1 MKAFILRNYSNRKT
15 PHLPI
20 WGALARLWRGYS
32 CRSLAIKSLSR
43 YLRPKGELHPPI
55 WGAWGVVLLFACSS
69 EPPVSNIDFEPLSAS
84 KTVSL
89 TKDADSPE
97 CKISLEVLAA
107 KGNGKAEQ
115 AINKAIVAKLF
126 DFTNLSPRAAVD
138 SFARK
143 YTSDYVENM
152 SPLYKDDRGDE
163 SKKPWYQYSY
173 DVKTKV
179 EDGREGVSVYT
190 INLSYYEGGAHGI
203 DHTLTMNFDKKTGK
217 QLTLADVFVAGYQQ
231 NLNEKLID
239 ALLKKVGVNT
249 VNELHDKDYLYS
261 TDMFPSENFIL
272 GEDEITFIYNPYE
285 IAPYEKGKTELTI
298 DYDDLADIMPKQ

>member
-1 MKAFILRNYSNRKT
+1 MHISKALIL
-15 PHLPI
+15 
-20 WGALARLWRGYS
+20 AL
-32 CRSLAIKSLSR
+32 SLA
-43 YLRPKGELHPPI
+43 
-55 WGAWGVVLLFACSS
+55 ACGGDDRAI
-69 EPPVSNIDFEPLSAS
+69 NIDFESVEAS
-84 KTVSL
+84 KTVAL

-97 CKISLEVLAA
+97 CKISLDVMAA

-126 DFTNLSPRAAVD
+126 DFTNLSPKVAVD

-152 SPLYKDDRGDE
+152 SLLYKDDRGDE
-163 SKKPWYQYSY
+163 SKKPWYQYYY

-179 EDGREGVSVYT
+179 EDGREGVCVYI
-190 INLSYYEGGAHGI
+190 INISYYEGGAHGI
-203 DHTLTMNFDKKTGK
+203 EHTLTMNFDKQTGK

-231 NLNEKLID
+231 KLNEKLVD
-239 ALLKKVGVNT
+239 ALLKKVDVNN

-285 IAPYEKGKTELTI
+285 IAPYEKGKTEISL
-298 DYDDLADIMPKQ
+298 DYDDLEDIMPKK